1 MNVVTAVPSKQRTK
15 VSAARRWAAASKSF
29 TGISEQDPGVSLGNR
44 QFRHL
49 LRGDLMWERNGRR
62 SGEAWKN
69 DVQELRSHGRTPAPG
84 LDGGEVWGLQRCDP
98 S

>member
-49 LRGDLMWERNGRR
+49 LHARGTQDT
-62 SGEAWKN
+62 
-69 DVQELRSHGRTPAPG
+69 V
-84 LDGGEVWGLQRCDP
+84 GGGMEE
-98 S
+98 